1 MGAIVTHLGITA
13 RVAWYKKHAALLP
26 SKRVA
31 ELNTPLVKSCRSTPV
46 KLSVVPVFP
55 PMRRIPG

>member
-1 MGAIVTHLGITA
+1 MVTYLGIAA
-13 RVAWYKKHAALLP
+13 RVAWYKKHAPLLP

-31 ELNTPLVKSCRSTPV
+31 ELNTPPVKSCRSTPV
-46 KLSVVPVFP
+46 KLSVVPVLP